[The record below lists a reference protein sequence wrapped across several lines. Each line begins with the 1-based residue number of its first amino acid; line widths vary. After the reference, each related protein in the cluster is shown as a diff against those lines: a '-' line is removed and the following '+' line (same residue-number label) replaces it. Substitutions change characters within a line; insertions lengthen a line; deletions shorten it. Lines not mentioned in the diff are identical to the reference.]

1 MITVQLW
8 SFQMSID
15 PSLWLKLTI
24 GILKQESNKT
34 LSVQITFSFTI
45 NTWDLWTRWIL
56 LSTYYC
62 ISIWREKR
70 YWPHFIN
77 KIDVLKSAALKIIK
91 ITNPESRYRYFTVYP
106 KSRDTLFES
115 SENLE
120 TDVCQQY
127 LSPQKILE
135 GRICSRIKW
144 KNRRT
149 TINRL

>member
-1 MITVQLW
+1 MV
-8 SFQMSID
+8 SSNVD
-15 PSLWLKLTI
+15 RSLPLTKVNHWYPKVREYRNI
-24 GILKQESNKT
+24 ERPNCILFDNKHMGFMDT
-34 LSVQITFSFTI
+34 LDSLVS
-45 NTWDLWTRWIL
+45 IL
-56 LSTYYC
+56 LY
-62 ISIWREKR
+62 WHLKEKW
-70 YWPHFIN
+70 YWLHFIN